1 MSDLAYTVKPRV
13 DPTDVI
19 RQFVLDQRTALTA
32 AGMLANGTLLDS
44 NVGTVIP
51 ATGLVGRVPFVFISG
66 FGGDTDRFDGTY
78 DAEVSVFA
86 DTYGKASRLALGL
99 EAALLGYPFRVS
111 TGGRSVLVDRV
122 AVPVPFAELE
132 WQKDSPIRRFQGTVQ
147 ISIRR

>member
-19 RQFVLDQRTALTA
+19 RQWVLDRRAALTV
-32 AGMLANGTLLDS
+32 GGHLANGTLLDK
-44 NVGTVIP
+44 NVGTEIP
-51 ATGLVGRVPFVFISG
+51 TTGLVGRVPFVFISG
-66 FGGDTDRFDGTY
+66 FGGDTDRFGGLY
-78 DAEVSVFA
+78 DAEISVFA
-86 DTYGKASRLALGL
+86 DTYSKASALALGL
-99 EAALLGYPFRVS
+99 EAGLLGYPFRVS

-122 AVPVPFAELE
+122 TVPVPFAELE